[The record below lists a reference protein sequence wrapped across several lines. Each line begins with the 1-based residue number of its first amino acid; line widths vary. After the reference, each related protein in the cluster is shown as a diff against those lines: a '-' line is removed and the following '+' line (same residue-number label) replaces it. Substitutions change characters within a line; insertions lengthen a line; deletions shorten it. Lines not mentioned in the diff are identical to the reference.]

1 MWLTSCEA
9 SAQNEMSAGI
19 EGDLLKL
26 VNTESGAVVHSTN
39 QFLTSACSIKPLAD
53 QAPQFYCGSME
64 WLGATTLCF
73 VASPRSH

>member
-53 QAPQFYCGSME
+53 QAPQF
-64 WLGATTLCF
+64 
-73 VASPRSH
+73 